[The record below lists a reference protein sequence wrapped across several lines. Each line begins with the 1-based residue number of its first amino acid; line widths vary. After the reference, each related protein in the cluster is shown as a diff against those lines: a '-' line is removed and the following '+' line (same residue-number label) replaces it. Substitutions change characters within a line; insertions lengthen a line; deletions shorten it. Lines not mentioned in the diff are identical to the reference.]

1 MKELKYRLNLELYR
15 FSELSEEVQQQIY
28 CRQMEVEYPYLS
40 ELVDRKFEMMIRK
53 YNYLTI
59 SNMVYDEWKNYYSFD
74 VEVED
79 LDFAISIILD
89 LDEEEDIEPV
99 REAFEEAEDKGWIY
113 RSVGWG
119 DPIGKYHIYDPE
131 KITPQVKEVVETLN
145 DIFDTLKWGLEE
157 AVETIYETAQED
169 LWTLLTTDDSL
180 YLYDGR
186 YMGSEKI
193 ILEEQHQIK

>member
-1 MKELKYRLNLELYR
+1 MKELKYRSNLELYR

-28 CRQMEVEYPYLS
+28 CRQMEVEYPYLG
-40 ELVDRKFEMMIRK
+40 ELVNRKFEMMIRK

-59 SNMVYDEWKNYYSFD
+59 SNMDYNECENYYSFD

-79 LDFAISIILD
+79 LDFAISVILD

-99 REAFEEAEDKGWIY
+99 KIAFEEAMSMGWVY
-113 RSVGWG
+113 RSVGLG

-145 DIFDTLKWGLEE
+145 DIFDNIKQGLEE

-180 YLYDGR
+180 YLYDGH

-193 ILEEQHQIK
+193 VLEEQHQIK